1 MKRLAALSALIGL
14 LTLPAFAQQH
24 EGWDGTW
31 IGNWQ
36 NGDGTQI
43 VFAGDELI
51 AFYWNGDYQDAQAV
65 QSTDHKVVTIS
76 WSQGSSELP
85 PPRPIITDGFFGL
98 NSVIT
103 LFTVSID
110 GSGSTLSYNIK
121 S

>member
-76 WSQGSSELP
+76 WSQGKATL
-85 PPRPIITDGFFGL
+85 TLDGEAAAHVVVEEAGKPDLTFPL
-98 NSVIT
+98 KRDNQ
-103 LFTVSID
+103 
-110 GSGSTLSYNIK
+110 
-121 S
+121 